1 MGVAELGIVILGIG
15 AIISLALGYG
25 LFMLHP
31 TVGIVA
37 GVGTF
42 LVFLGM
48 VLLLN
53 CFYPIF
59 YLN

>member
-1 MGVAELGIVILGIG
+1 MVIANLGIVILGFG

-25 LFMLHP
+25 LFKLHP

-37 GVGTF
+37 GIGTF
-42 LVFLGM
+42 VVFLGM

-53 CFYPIF
+53 CF
-59 YLN
+59 